1 MASKVNLDNAD
12 PLKYISEQVQQ
23 SVFLPFTDTNKVSN
37 LLTKLDINKG
47 SGYDLIS
54 NMVLKTTSEVVTPYI
69 VCLYNNEKF
78 PVSKGT
84 K

>member
-1 MASKVNLDNAD
+1 MASKINLENAD

-54 NMVLKTTSEVVTPYI
+54 NRVLKATSEIITPLPYAGSVSRYI
-69 VCLYNNEKF
+69 
-78 PVSKGT
+78 
-84 K
+84 